1 MPSNVVRYVENATYS
16 YACLRIN
23 KKSICIFNK
32 AFVKVA
38 TEIAAA

>member
-1 MPSNVVRYVENATYS
+1 MPNNVVRYVENATYS

-23 KKSICIFNK
+23 KKPICIFYK

-38 TEIAAA
+38 TEIAAT

>member
-1 MPSNVVRYVENATYS
+1 MPSNVARYVENAPYS
-16 YACLRIN
+16 YACLLIN
-23 KKSICIFNK
+23 KKPSCIFNK